1 VVTLGVGAGNVR
13 ALRWAGNV
21 EGADAKRCTGRRQE
35 AATVT
40 VSSVGGGRR
49 EGWSSGE
56 LAAWWSMTMRRR
68 HWQQVLYA

>member
-1 VVTLGVGAGNVR
+1 MLGEEMPLRRPSMASGKSGGRCGDVGVGAGNVM

-49 EGWSSGE
+49 
-56 LAAWWSMTMRRR
+56 
-68 HWQQVLYA
+68 